1 MTNHSIHLT
10 TSFFYDR
17 KKMGGSMTKILPGLY
32 VGGFDNAKNEEE
44 LMANCISHI
53 IIVQNSKNDV
63 ERSISRQYLHLIVNE
78 KLENSLLNQ
87 IQLSNDFIHR
97 ARLDSGNVL
106 VCSDSGLSANV
117 AVVTAYLMTI
127 YSLDYYSAIGAL
139 RSLRYGAHP
148 VEPLQKQLIE
158 FDSETNEKSIH
169 NPHREQQQQ
178 QQPEQQ
184 AELLDSFK
192 NPLNSTMYLTITSA
206 SERERLNSIY
216 GEWPYLEEDL
226 QILRTALNSH
236 LNSTEE
242 SEFLFNNNEYDK
254 TIQNDNGYNVDVDNN
269 DNNLTTT
276 RTAEVVATGEDDHIN
291 PSILDVNDT
300 PSIPSV
306 IEHTKNDGSL
316 TDSESIQSHLK
327 LLDEQQDNTLLNNN
341 DSNNKSNNTNDDDND
356 GCGGDV
362 DGNDLDGIPFV
373 TVPINGILISDDVIK
388 KSSLKPSSNESDVF
402 IVDSTQLPE
411 SWDHLSNVSSSIQ
424 SENSLEIGFELK
436 DDLDDNIPGAIEIP
450 TMDSIHSRSYG
461 KAHTYNN
468 HYGGSN
474 LSHSI
479 YNTAHSLYRTTTTT
493 NTNISSKSKYQQIYP
508 NTTLWNSYNYNRIE
522 LTNTTQLR
530 NYSNLSTTAP
540 NCDIY
545 FKT

>member
-1 MTNHSIHLT
+1 
-10 TSFFYDR
+10 
-17 KKMGGSMTKILPGLY
+17 MGGSMTKILPGLY

-53 IIVQNSKNDV
+53 IIVQNSKNDI

-117 AVVTAYLMTI
+117 AVVTAYLMTV

-158 FDSETNEKSIH
+158 FDSETNEKLVNKQNH
-169 NPHREQQQQ
+169 TNNTHREQQQQ
-178 QQPEQQ
+178 QQT
-184 AELLDSFK
+184 ELLDSSK
-192 NPLNSTMYLTITSA
+192 HPSNSIMYLTITSA

-226 QILRTALNSH
+226 QILHTALNSH

-242 SEFLFNNNEYDK
+242 SEFLFNNEYDK
-254 TIQNDNGYNVDVDNN
+254 TIQNDKEYDVDI
-269 DNNLTTT
+269 DNNENNPSNT
-276 RTAEVVATGEDDHIN
+276 RTTVVVATVKDNHIN
-291 PSILDVNDT
+291 PSIHGISET
-300 PSIPSV
+300 SSILNV
-306 IEHTKNDGSL
+306 IEHTKDHGSL
-316 TDSESIQSHLK
+316 TDSESIQSNSK
-327 LLDEQQDNTLLNNN
+327 YLDKRQDNTILSNNDNNN
-341 DSNNKSNNTNDDDND
+341 NNNTDDDED
-356 GCGGDV
+356 GCGSVGV
-362 DGNDLDGIPFV
+362 CGNDLDSIPFV
-373 TVPINGILISDDVIK
+373 TVPINGVLISDNVIE
-388 KSSLKPSSNESDVF
+388 KSSSKPSSNESDVF

-411 SWDHLSNVSSSIQ
+411 SWDRLSNANSSIQ

-450 TMDSIHSRSYG
+450 AVDSMHIRSYG
-461 KAHTYNN
+461 TAHTYNN
-468 HYGGSN
+468 QYGRSN
-474 LSHSI
+474 PCHSI
-479 YNTAHSLYRTTTTT
+479 YKTAHSLYPTTTI
-493 NTNISSKSKYQQIYP
+493 NINNKFTYQQICP
-508 NTTLWNSYNYNRIE
+508 NTTLWNPYNYDRSE
-522 LTNTTQLR
+522 LMHTTQLK
-530 NYSNLSTTAP
+530 NYNNLSTTAP

-545 FKT
+545 FRT